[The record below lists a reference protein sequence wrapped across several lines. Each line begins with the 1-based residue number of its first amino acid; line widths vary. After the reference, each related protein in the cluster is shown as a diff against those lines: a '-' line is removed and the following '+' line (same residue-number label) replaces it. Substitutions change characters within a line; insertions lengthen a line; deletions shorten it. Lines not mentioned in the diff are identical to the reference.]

1 MEAGDED
8 KVMPT
13 RVHAMVLVSKV
24 HKPTLR
30 ALAFAQATRPNVL
43 EAVTVSVD
51 DAVTAKLLEEWDDR
65 HFEIP
70 LKVLH
75 SPYRELIR
83 PVVEYASAIRS
94 ANPRGVVAVYI
105 PEYVVG
111 RWWESLLHNQSAL
124 RLKARLLF
132 TPGVMVISVPYQ
144 LTSGLEKAR
153 ELRDSTWVRPG
164 SIRRDGERDKQ
175 VRL

>member
-1 MEAGDED
+1 VARELAADEQD

-13 RVHAMVLVSKV
+13 RVHAIVLVSKL

-30 ALAFAQATRPNVL
+30 ALAFAQATRPNAL
-43 EAVTVSVD
+43 EAVTVSTTD
-51 DAVTAKLLEEWDDR
+51 SDTAELLKQWDER
-65 HFEIP
+65 NLPMP

-83 PVVEYASAIRS
+83 PVVEYASAIRD

-111 RWWESLLHNQSAL
+111 RWWEQFLHNQTAL
-124 RLKARLLF
+124 RLKGRLLF

-144 LTSGLEKAR
+144 LASGKERAEEMR
-153 ELRDSTWVRPG
+153 EEYWLAPGLRRG
-164 SIRRDGERDKQ
+164 SGRR
-175 VRL
+175 